1 MDKKSIFKASF
12 EESLNLEDD
21 GFVQY
26 QKGNV
31 FSKLEI
37 YYRKGKS
44 KLVLHIQNIVLTL
57 IGPVIINFMILVF
70 SLSLYDSDP
79 KDLRLPIYQHPLL
92 TAEVYLVCFLIWVFI
107 ILIGKVFRKAFILP
121 YRNHFHVITFLIWL
135 SLEFNLLAIDM
146 SLPTLSIWMVAA
158 IFVFITILAY
168 FMFSLEIESLKKL
181 MYGNGSGSSLR
192 NKIANKI
199 AIYGMSFL
207 GIGVIINF
215 IIKGFSIKFS
225 TSLEGL
231 GLLITWIIL
240 NIAVIAMLIYIEF
253 PSYLQAFYKW
263 KYPEEYREWEGK
275 TVEEWYGK
283 KYLKKTQGFI
293 KKQMKRRLVWVV
305 GISRQ
310 DS

>member
-1 MDKKSIFKASF
+1 MKKRSIFSASF

-21 GFVQY
+21 GFLQY

-31 FSKLEI
+31 FSKLET
-37 YYRKGKS
+37 YYREGKS
-44 KLVLHIQNIVLTL
+44 KLVLHIQNIVFTL

-70 SLSLYDSDP
+70 SLSLHNSDP

-158 IFVFITILAY
+158 IFVFIPILAY
-168 FMFSLEIESLKKL
+168 FMFSLEIENLKKL

-215 IIKGFSIKFS
+215 IIKSFSIKFS

-283 KYLKKTQGFI
+283 KYLKKH
-293 KKQMKRRLVWVV
+293 KELLK
-305 GISRQ
+305 
-310 DS
+310 

>member
-1 MDKKSIFKASF
+1 MKKKSIFSASF

-21 GFVQY
+21 GFLQY

-31 FSKLEI
+31 FSKLET
-37 YYRKGKS
+37 YYREGKS
-44 KLVLHIQNIVLTL
+44 KLVLHIQNIVFTL

-70 SLSLYDSDP
+70 SLSLHNSDP

-215 IIKGFSIKFS
+215 IIKSFSIKFS

-275 TVEEWYGK
+275 TVEEWYGM
-283 KYLKKTQGFI
+283 KYLKKH
-293 KKQMKRRLVWVV
+293 KKLLNRN
-305 GISRQ
+305 
-310 DS
+310 

>member
-1 MDKKSIFKASF
+1 MTKKSLFKASF

-21 GFVQY
+21 VFLQY

-31 FSKLEI
+31 FSKLET
-37 YYRKGKS
+37 YYREGKS

-57 IGPVIINFMILVF
+57 IGSVIINFMILVF
-70 SLSLYDSDP
+70 SLSLHDSDP

-215 IIKGFSIKFS
+215 IIKSFSIKFS

-231 GLLITWIIL
+231 GLLITWVIL

-283 KYLKKTQGFI
+283 KYLKKH
-293 KKQMKRRLVWVV
+293 KELLK
-305 GISRQ
+305 
-310 DS
+310 